1 MFASCGPPLGF
12 RRTPT
17 DALSHERSIGLPG
30 PDDVRVVSHPR
41 WLGFEDPKNL
51 VADVAKT
58 SFACHL
64 SQKAIYD
71 IFDTYL
77 HQSEL

>member
-1 MFASCGPPLGF
+1 MNGRSGCPGLTICGWG
-12 RRTPT
+12 RI
-17 DALSHERSIGLPG
+17 HG
-30 PDDVRVVSHPR
+30 

-51 VADVAKT
+51 VADPAKT
-58 SFACHL
+58 SFTSHL